1 MSSPSNFKKLQ
12 VISTSKDFR
21 KSTSVVEAQLPEE
34 LPEGKVRVSVKY
46 AGVNASDLNFVNGS
60 YFNNTQ
66 TPFDCGFEA
75 VGTVMKIG
83 AGVTNVKE
91 GDHVVLMQYGCFAE
105 FLDAPAERCILV
117 PELKPEYIVLP
128 VSALTAAV
136 ALGEVGRV
144 KKGDVAL
151 VTAAAG
157 GTGQIAVQLLK
168 RVYGCTVIGT
178 CSSEEKTEFLKRI
191 GCDHVINYKVES
203 LDSRLHELC
212 PKGVDVV
219 YECVGGHIFNDA
231 VRHLAVHGRLMII
244 GSISSYKSSEAIPS
258 FPPSGTSLTTLLLVK
273 SASLNGFFLP
283 QFHEVI
289 PQYMAS
295 LLQYVKSGQVQLF
308 LDKKV
313 FHGLS
318 SVADAV
324 EHLYSGTSYG
334 KVLVE
339 IQ

>member
-12 VISTSKDFR
+12 VVSLSKDFR
-21 KSTSVVEAQLPEE
+21 NSTSVVEAQLPEE
-34 LPEGKVRVSVKY
+34 VPEGMVRVSVKY
-46 AGVNASDLNFVNGS
+46 AGVNASDLNFTNGS
-60 YFNNTQ
+60 YFKNARP
-66 TPFDCGFEA
+66 PFDCGFEA
-75 VGTVMKIG
+75 AGTVVKIG
-83 AGVTNVKE
+83 AGVANVQE
-91 GDHVVLMQYGCFAE
+91 GDPVVLMQYGCFAE
-105 FLDAPAERCILV
+105 FLDAPAEMCIPV

-136 ALGEVGRV
+136 ALGEVGHV

-168 RVYGCTVIGT
+168 HVYGCTVIGT
-178 CSSEEKTEFLKRI
+178 CSSEEKAQFLKSI
-191 GCDHVINYKVES
+191 GCDHVINYKTEN
-203 LDSRLHELC
+203 LDSRLHVLC
-212 PKGVDVV
+212 PKGLDVI
-219 YECVGGHIFNDA
+219 YECVGGQTFNDA
-231 VRHLAVHGRLMII
+231 VRHVAVQGRVVII
-244 GSISSYKSSEAIPS
+244 GSVSSYKSGEAVPFS
-258 FPPSGTSLTTLLLVK
+258 HPSGTSLTMLLLAK

-283 QFHEVI
+283 QFHGVM
-289 PQYMAS
+289 PKHMAS
-295 LLQYVKSGQVQLF
+295 LLKYLKAGQVKLF
-308 LDKKV
+308 VDKKV

-324 EHLYSGTSYG
+324 DHLYSGTSYG